1 MQTRMWVIGFFVG
14 LAILILIAVL
24 WSPLG
29 ALLGGMVLAS
39 AAAIGITSSH
49 IIPVHQRT
57 ALVVL
62 STLHSAVL
70 RVVPGPGTALLIP
83 FWEKPGDV
91 IDTSLHLEQVYIE
104 DILQSDQQPAILRF
118 TAYVIHQLAPQTIP
132 QEALAELLPTLTGN
146 LGGLVERWTDYF
158 VRNLIADIDPSRLH
172 NGSRSRLETRLTHL
186 LEDCLGSMGIA
197 VRGVQLVIWPPAGL
211 HTTLTTAEQQ
221 RVSTTLQAEQVAALL
236 EALEGQS
243 DHANSLVLLE
253 LARSLGRDGPA
264 WVSLDLAPLLSGDP
278 GKAPSPATTQLP
290 LLSGILNP
298 VHRS

>member
-1 MQTRMWVIGFFVG
+1 
-14 LAILILIAVL
+14 
-24 WSPLG
+24 
-29 ALLGGMVLAS
+29 
-39 AAAIGITSSH
+39 
-49 IIPVHQRT
+49 
-57 ALVVL
+57 
-62 STLHSAVL
+62 
-70 RVVPGPGTALLIP
+70 
-83 FWEKPGDV
+83 
-91 IDTSLHLEQVYIE
+91 
-104 DILQSDQQPAILRF
+104 LRF

-146 LGGLVERWTDYF
+146 LSGLVERWTDYF

-236 EALEGQS
+236 EALAEQS